1 MRGWMVAQD
10 FITKLWEASR
20 QGGHFNS
27 SVNTAVASANSAW
40 QTFWKSP
47 MGFFSED
54 LLTMPN
60 GLWMRPPLLHF
71 GAGVSNVAV
80 RRVRWKSNDA
90 HRNESAAAAACFIER
105 GRAVT
110 LTFQSCVRSE
120 MMWTRKPSLFFFLPS
135 FFSKA
140 WVEVSTLPLRPPPSN
155 VYRQVG
161 FGCQL
166 PLCGFVFAQPARLW
180 TCNEAHTNPLN
191 HSPRCP
197 QTNTFYSARR
207 IFFPLLFCC
216 SLTLDSISLHRD
228 SLLEPL
234 NVTQKSPLP
243 QKFAVKS
250 QRKNFIRTVVLP

>member
-1 MRGWMVAQD
+1 
-10 FITKLWEASR
+10 
-20 QGGHFNS
+20 
-27 SVNTAVASANSAW
+27 
-40 QTFWKSP
+40 

-135 FFSKA
+135 LFQKLEPKFPRCHSG
-140 WVEVSTLPLRPPPSN
+140 PLRPTCTVKWVLAVSCRCVGLCLPS
-155 VYRQVG
+155 
-161 FGCQL
+161 L
-166 PLCGFVFAQPARLW
+166 PVCGHA
-180 TCNEAHTNPLN
+180 TK
-191 HSPRCP
+191 
-197 QTNTFYSARR
+197 
-207 IFFPLLFCC
+207 
-216 SLTLDSISLHRD
+216 LTPTL
-228 SLLEPL
+228 
-234 NVTQKSPLP
+234 
-243 QKFAVKS
+243 
-250 QRKNFIRTVVLP
+250 